1 MRGSVNWM
9 SLPSMFLA
17 LGTAL
22 TWWEWK
28 LKRVVSRLLNSLTLF
43 SIYIPLSRLLHIG
56 RVFSN
61 QLLENIMLWSNVC
74 LVWECWWS
82 AHFDAAY
89 APHEGFANIKHAC
102 TGFCTRK
109 WTQGERQKDWG
120 KNGEPGNN
128 IFDNS
133 LGRCSWV
140 NQSTKPRSCSE
151 YVGTY
156 CSHEFFES
164 LKAYLEEI
172 RDKFSEHELKA
183 RARCPDSDYSVV
195 NRPKN
200 VGLQMRYDRP
210 EVISSLF
217 WTFFP
222 LSWKSVQIRSL
233 FVDWKSGFHW
243 KRHPEDHWL

>member
-1 MRGSVNWM
+1 
-9 SLPSMFLA
+9 MFLA

-28 LKRVVSRLLNSLTLF
+28 LKSVVSRLLNSLTLF

-109 WTQGERQKDWG
+109 WTQGERPSEEKTENLETIFSTTLWEDVLESISQQNQGLAVNMWG
-120 KNGEPGNN
+120 PTAAMN
-128 IFDNS
+128 
-133 LGRCSWV
+133 L
-140 NQSTKPRSCSE
+140 
-151 YVGTY
+151 
-156 CSHEFFES
+156 FES

-195 NRPKN
+195 NRPK
-200 VGLQMRYDRP
+200 M
-210 EVISSLF
+210 
-217 WTFFP
+217 
-222 LSWKSVQIRSL
+222 
-233 FVDWKSGFHW
+233 
-243 KRHPEDHWL
+243 